1 MITNTSHMMR
11 NDQFAHAIPEAK
23 RYTAY
28 FCADIES
35 LHAHFY
41 NPNDILE
48 YVAKMTDCDYV
59 SMVERRLATHLRWET
74 IVSEYFY
81 NLFD

>member
-1 MITNTSHMMR
+1 MNTNTSHMMR
-11 NDQFAHAIPEAK
+11 NKQFAHAIQEAK
-23 RYTAY
+23 IYTAY
-28 FCADIES
+28 FCADIEY

-59 SMVERRLATHLRWET
+59 SIAERRLATNLRWET
-74 IVSEYFY
+74 IMSEYFY

>member
-11 NDQFAHAIPEAK
+11 NEQFAYAIQEAK

-28 FCADIES
+28 FAADIEY

-59 SMVERRLATHLRWET
+59 AMVERRLATNLRWET